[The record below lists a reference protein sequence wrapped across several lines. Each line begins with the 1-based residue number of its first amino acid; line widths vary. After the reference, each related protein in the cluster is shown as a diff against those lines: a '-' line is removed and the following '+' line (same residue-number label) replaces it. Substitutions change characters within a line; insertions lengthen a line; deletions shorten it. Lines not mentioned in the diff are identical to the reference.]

1 MDDVEKIKIAYWNG
15 VPIMLN
21 IVYGNYGTV
30 MRVDLVSDSFIYASG
45 FGSKSHGVMEH
56 IESLFYVSNGKLYE
70 SNVSHLGS
78 IKESDISFPVMYIGN
93 RYYKITVDASGTL
106 TATEV
111 T

>member
-1 MDDVEKIKIAYWNG
+1 
-15 VPIMLN
+15 
-21 IVYGNYGTV
+21 
-30 MRVDLVSDSFIYASG
+30 
-45 FGSKSHGVMEH
+45 MEH